1 MCGPKSESGLSGE
14 SPGRGRGLADA
25 GGWSPEGRYFPGPFS
40 SCFLADPAGFL
51 GETGGGGGGL
61 GGTQQFLSYCP
72 GDRQVLQPGTDCPPA
87 GDAVEAPPGS
97 PESGVAPRAS
107 GLTDRLA
114 YDLLRRAV
122 LSEMPFGVAHSQ

>member
-51 GETGGGGGGL
+51 GETGGGVAGWVGRNSFSLTAQGTARCCSL
-61 GGTQQFLSYCP
+61 GQIAL
-72 GDRQVLQPGTDCPPA
+72 LQ
-87 GDAVEAPPGS
+87 EM
-97 PESGVAPRAS
+97 
-107 GLTDRLA
+107 
-114 YDLLRRAV
+114 LLRPRLGL
-122 LSEMPFGVAHSQ
+122 LSQVWHPEPQV